1 MIRLDIDNLPD
12 GIASRMLAQSGIA
25 AIWKLHVAAA
35 IVYRTGNLPA
45 AASIM
50 DLADAATV
58 GLDSSIRHGRTC
70 LSVRMTQP
78 KSFP

>member
-1 MIRLDIDNLPD
+1 MIRFDKLPN

-35 IVYRTGNLPA
+35 IAYRTGNLPA

-50 DLADAATV
+50 ELADAVEREWMMVVNVAANTE
-58 GLDSSIRHGRTC
+58 
-70 LSVRMTQP
+70 
-78 KSFP
+78 

>member
-1 MIRLDIDNLPD
+1 MIRLDNLPD

-50 DLADAATV
+50 DLADAAEREWMMVVNVAANTE
-58 GLDSSIRHGRTC
+58 
-70 LSVRMTQP
+70 
-78 KSFP
+78 

>member
-50 DLADAATV
+50 DLADAAEREWMMVVNVAANTE
-58 GLDSSIRHGRTC
+58 
-70 LSVRMTQP
+70 
-78 KSFP
+78 

>member
-1 MIRLDIDNLPD
+1 MIRLDNLPD

-35 IVYRTGNLPA
+35 IAYRTGNLPA

-50 DLADAATV
+50 ELADAAEREWMMVVNAPANTDDV
-58 GLDSSIRHGRTC
+58 TA
-70 LSVRMTQP
+70 
-78 KSFP
+78 